1 MRNIVS
7 SLIESLEARRFLSGS
22 TPAAP
27 SALIETNSSDSAISL
42 TWTDNSTNE
51 TGFRIDR
58 WNGHS
63 WGKIAKVSP
72 NVVSFTNTHLKP
84 SRFYAYR
91 VFAFNKAGNS
101 TSSAFIG
108 DASTFAKGT
117 TVGPLGLKATAVS
130 ANDIILQFKDIAANE
145 AGHNIQVSVNEGA
158 WEFAGG
164 VQGTNDAALRVFDY
178 SAAQPGKTYSFRVAA
193 YTNSLFYGYSL
204 PVAVTASMPNTK
216 PAVLAGGQHYTSDV
230 QVIPGIDSP
239 EPIHNVF
246 LHLLNA
252 DGTPDTVF
260 SGTGSGVVAETVNSD
275 QQPAQ
280 FLSGLPNGYILSTL
294 NGEIH
299 HIVPGPPA
307 YYTWFESVDV
317 LAETS
322 TSLFSTFETPHTSNP
337 QSAPSPLKIFVQPNG
352 QILILSDGVT
362 NTAIGL
368 NTPTPEITVLDDL
381 AHLVWTHPFN
391 AAADSVVGLPNDL
404 VAVRNGNHV
413 VVFDSTGQQL
423 SF

>member
-7 SLIESLEARRFLSGS
+7 PLIETLETRRFLSGS
-22 TPAAP
+22 APAAP
-27 SALIETNSSDSAISL
+27 TALLQTSASDSSITLA
-42 TWTDNSTNE
+42 WTDNSTNE

-91 VFAFNKAGNS
+91 VFAFNKTGNS
-101 TSSAFIG
+101 TSPAFID

-117 TVGPLGLKATAVS
+117 TVGPLGLKATTVS
-130 ANDIILQFKDIAANE
+130 ANDIILQFKDIATNE
-145 AGHNIQVSVNEGA
+145 AGYNIQVSMNGGA
-158 WEFAGG
+158 WGFAGG
-164 VQGTNDAALRVFDY
+164 VQGTKDAGLRVFDY
-178 SAAQPGKTYSFRVAA
+178 QAAQPGQIYSFRVAA
-193 YTNSLFYGYSL
+193 YTNALFYGYSL
-204 PVAVTASMPNTK
+204 PVAATAPMPNAK
-216 PAVLAGGQHYTSDV
+216 PAVLAGGQHYTSEV

-239 EPIHNVF
+239 EPIHNVY

-260 SGTGSGVVAETVNSD
+260 SGTGSGVVAETVNGD

-294 NGEIH
+294 NGENH
-299 HIVPGPPA
+299 HIVPGPPE

-322 TSLFSTFETPHTSNP
+322 TSLFSTFETPHTSTP
-337 QSAPSPLKIFVQPNG
+337 QSAPPPLNIFVQPDG
-352 QILILSDGVT
+352 QILILSDGVI
-362 NTAIGL
+362 NSAIGL

-381 AHLVWTHPFN
+381 AHLVWTHPLN
-391 AAADSVVGLPNDL
+391 TPADSVVGLPNDL
-404 VAVRNGNHV
+404 VAVTNGNHV
-413 VVFDSTGQQL
+413 IVFDSTGQQL